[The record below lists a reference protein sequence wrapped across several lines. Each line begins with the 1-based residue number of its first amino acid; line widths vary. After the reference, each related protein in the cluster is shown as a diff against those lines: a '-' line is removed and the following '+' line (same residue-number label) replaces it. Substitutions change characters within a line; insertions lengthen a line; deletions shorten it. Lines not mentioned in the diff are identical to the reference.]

1 MKTFIWQTRNIFS
14 ILLVQRRGS
23 SVVAGCGHSVWW
35 QNWRA
40 SFSDF
45 LPRASIITDYLPRVM
60 SQARTPIWCFDFDVH
75 VAAMST
81 QGDVCDLFKEIL
93 NDAKARNE
101 IRGLEQSSFSY
112 DLPEDGLARISGN
125 LHTNNRFL
133 LTESAVKPWISDDQ
147 IKMDSG
153 FSDFFLTKMGLEA
166 AFAHQRHL
174 GRLRRWLPSPPGLG
188 WQQLGHD
195 R

>member
-1 MKTFIWQTRNIFS
+1 
-14 ILLVQRRGS
+14 L
-23 SVVAGCGHSVWW
+23 
-35 QNWRA
+35 
-40 SFSDF
+40 
-45 LPRASIITDYLPRVM
+45 
-60 SQARTPIWCFDFDVH
+60 
-75 VAAMST
+75 
-81 QGDVCDLFKEIL
+81 KEIL

-174 GRLRRWLPSPPGLG
+174 GRLRRWLLSPPGLG
-188 WQQLGHD
+188 GQVPGQQLGHGSAACWWKNLHISESKRRGFLNKGIASEHVND
-195 R
+195 VLLVH